1 MNQINNVTYKEDNL
15 ITLKRN
21 LHYDYIITGPADFA
35 ELGMDT
41 LDEQPY
47 YNFMME
53 RFSLFNPKSGLVTLI
68 ATNRKADKRI
78 IHKQTIFNDIMFKND
93 FKLISEK
100 VWVKTYMRDVIW
112 RLGFVNILTYRHKSM
127 ERKYKLPLIPDC
139 FHFPHKAGTNGFP
152 PELIHQFVK
161 EIPGV
166 VYDPFMGSGTT
177 ARVCEALGREW
188 IGSEW
193 SDSQM

>member
-1 MNQINNVTYKEDNL
+1 MLYNEDNL

-41 LDEQPY
+41 IDEQPY
-47 YNFMME
+47 YKFMWD

-68 ATNRKADKRI
+68 FTNRKADKRI
-78 IHKQTIFNDIMFKND
+78 IHKQTIYNDIMFKND

-112 RLGFVNILTYRHKSM
+112 RLGFVNILTYRHRSM

-139 FHFPHKAGTNGFP
+139 FYYPLKQGTNTFP
-152 PELIHQFVK
+152 SEIIHQFI
-161 EIPGV
+161 EGIDGV

-177 ARVCEALGREW
+177 ARVCEALGRKW
-188 IGSEW
+188 IGSNI
-193 SDSQM
+193 